1 MGVPGN
7 NNYFVFII
15 SRRVLAI
22 SPRCAVVFPQRPL
35 TQKKYICKFFFLL
48 NTVKFV
54 YIIEENL
61 C

>member
-7 NNYFVFII
+7 DNYFVFII

-35 TQKKYICKFFFLL
+35 TLEKIIKYYNGLL
-48 NTVKFV
+48 ENTASV
-54 YIIEENL
+54 
-61 C
+61 

>member
-22 SPRCAVVFPQRPL
+22 SPRFAVVFPQRPL
-35 TQKKYICKFFFLL
+35 TQKAVQSL
-48 NTVKFV
+48 NTLLVG
-54 YIIEENL
+54 IRW
-61 C
+61 